1 MHWSSAE
8 TKRVAVCLFLS
19 ALLHLTVVLLTPTI
33 PEPQPSF
40 QVVFRLPPRLETRAF
55 DPTKPALHE
64 RQMQRLVVEAVPLQ
78 LAQEPAEPV
87 PLDDIAEQLPPEFRD
102 AMAHLEKRIQIERSG
117 DVNIDSLLLAF
128 VAAEGNYREDYVR
141 FPLAKMGAD
150 RDRALEVVERAIE
163 AMGGRKRLLEIRAM
177 SAMVW
182 LESNV
187 KDLEGPLGRPSCRG
201 GICLKAIAVT
211 PYLYP
216 VATWH
221 YEGWGDRAVSTKEKY
236 KVEASFDPAV
246 SNPSYVS
253 KNPAKWE
260 RRTFEAFFGDRWGR
274 YRDTLPPGL
283 AAMRHRG
290 EEVRWHFIDRFMGEG
305 VALDYLEQ
313 ERHKDG
319 TCHDVLLVDDRKFG
333 HYFEALFDCQTAL
346 LAKTIEKLT
355 PKEEQWF
362 RQTNPNPRVIPP
374 TWITTYNRYQEVQG
388 VLTPHCW
395 ERTLGSNGI
404 RGFSTSHIHLQWAY
418 NGAEL
423 STAEPN
429 L

>member
-1 MHWSSAE
+1 MHWSSTE

-19 ALLHLTVVLLTPTI
+19 ALLHLTVVLLTPSI
-33 PEPQPSF
+33 PETQPSF
-40 QVVFRLPPRLETRAF
+40 QVVFRQPPRLETRAF

-64 RQMQRLVVEAVPLQ
+64 RQMQRLVVEAAPLQ
-78 LAQEPAEPV
+78 LAQETAEST
-87 PLDDIAEQLPPEFRD
+87 PLEEIAEQLPPEARD

-117 DVNIDSLLLAF
+117 DVNTDSLLLAF

-150 RDRALEVVERAIE
+150 RDQALEVVERAIE
-163 AMGGRKRLLEIRAM
+163 AMGGRQRLLEIRAM

-187 KDLEGPLGRPSCRG
+187 RDLERPSCQSG
-201 GICLKAIAVT
+201 VCLKVAPVT

-221 YEGWGDRAVSTKEKY
+221 YEGWGNRAVAKKEKY
-236 KVEASFDPAV
+236 KVEVSFDPAV

-253 KNPAKWE
+253 KNPSIRE
-260 RRTFEAFFGDRWGR
+260 RGTFEALFENRWGR
-274 YRDTLPPGL
+274 YREILPPDL
-283 AAMRHRG
+283 AAKRHRG

-333 HYFEALFDCQTAL
+333 HYFEALFDCRTAL
-346 LAKTIEKLT
+346 LAETREKLT
-355 PKEEQWF
+355 PQEEQWF
-362 RQTNPNPRVIPP
+362 KQANPDFLPP

-395 ERTLGSNGI
+395 ERTLDMPGGRTSK
-404 RGFSTSHIHLQWAY
+404 RHSTSHIHLEWAY

-423 STAEPN
+423 STAEPT